1 MSEHST
7 TPPDDADDAMGVEPE
22 EESGAGYGNHAP
34 DMGQEPEEAD
44 KDAR

>member
-1 MSEHST
+1 MT
-7 TPPDDADDAMGVEPE
+7 DQKPTAPTDDAAGVEPE

-34 DMGQEPEEAD
+34 DVAEQPAAAD